1 MVGHRLKM
9 LRGENAQTRH
19 FVRGQRD
26 PNPGPNPRH
35 SGRATRDPE
44 SICFPMDSRVRGNDG
59 NRVGGHYVKQAAYS
73 SCPSGRVQS
82 NPELGPNPRHSGRAT
97 RDPESICFPMD
108 SRLRGNDGNRAGG
121 HCVKQAVYSSCPSGR
136 VQSDLEPGSN
146 PRHSGRAT
154 RDPESSCPP
163 MDSRP
168 TLSRGQALRGNDG
181 DRVGGHWA
189 MQNELTE
196 QACALDAATRLR
208 RTFGRQVAANLKELG
223 YGN

>member
-9 LRGENAQTRH
+9 LHGENAQTRH

-35 SGRATRDPE
+35 SGRAMRDPE
-44 SICFPMDSRVRGNDG
+44 SICFSMDSRVRGNDG

-108 SRLRGNDGNRAGG
+108 SR
-121 HCVKQAVYSSCPSGR
+121 
-136 VQSDLEPGSN
+136 
-146 PRHSGRAT
+146 
-154 RDPESSCPP
+154 
-163 MDSRP
+163 P

-189 MQNELTE
+189 MQNELTG

>member
-26 PNPGPNPRH
+26 PNPGPSPRH

-73 SCPSGRVQS
+73 SCPSERVQGD
-82 NPELGPNPRHSGRAT
+82 PEL
-97 RDPESICFPMD
+97 DP
-108 SRLRGNDGNRAGG
+108 
-121 HCVKQAVYSSCPSGR
+121 
-136 VQSDLEPGSN
+136 N

-154 RDPESSCPP
+154 RDPESSCFP
-163 MDSRP
+163 MDS
-168 TLSRGQALRGNDG
+168 LLRGNDG
-181 DRVGGHWA
+181 DQVGGHGA
-189 MQNELTE
+189 MQNELTG